1 MAKSNFEPY
10 AYLYDNGFFDPIEVI
25 VDDNE
30 IRVPETIVPEN
41 IYYTP
46 SSESKSSKPDK
57 YENLLKKLYEIWEYS
72 YDGSEFVLKIWLPSF
87 LICLFAGA
95 SNAKHLISNPK
106 YLIILIIIFS
116 IISLITII
124 YAIWDMNGGKMLK
137 SLLLKNQ
144 GLCKTQTLYTLN
156 FNYDVIPVK
165 LYDIYLEGKNDILF
179 TCTTLIG
186 LEDNCLQKYITL
198 NKDELFLTPEQAL
211 EQLTVIQSRQLSTLS
226 DILQDKSAAFLNG
239 KSFRKYAALYYKK
252 QNVSSSIFDTRH
264 DHIAIYDFLTTKDS
278 LIKFCQFIKEAKF
291 EKAVAE
297 QKKNAQAE
305 KERAI
310 LNDALSSLN
319 ERGGV

>member
-25 VDDNE
+25 VDDNNE
-30 IRVPETIVPEN
+30 IRVPETIVQEN

-57 YENLLKKLYEIWEYS
+57 YENFLKKLYEIWEYGC
-72 YDGSEFVLKIWLPSF
+72 DGLEFVQKIWLPTL
-87 LICLFAGA
+87 LICLMAGA
-95 SNAKHLISNPK
+95 ADVKYFESNPK
-106 YLIILIIIFS
+106 YLINLVIILS

-124 YAIWDMNGGKMLK
+124 YAILDKNGGKMLK
-137 SLLLKNQ
+137 SLLLKDQ
-144 GLCKTQTLYTLN
+144 GLYKSQTLYTLN

-165 LYDIYLEGKNDILF
+165 LYDVYLDDKNDILF

-198 NKDELFLTPEQAL
+198 NNDELFLTPEQAL
-211 EQLTVIQSRQLSTLS
+211 EQLTVIQARQLSTLT

-239 KSFRKYAALYYKK
+239 KAFRKYAALYYKK

-278 LIKFCQFIKEAKF
+278 LIKFCKFIKDAKF

-297 QKKNAQAE
+297 QRKNAQAE

-310 LNDALSSLN
+310 LNDALNSMK
-319 ERGGV
+319 V